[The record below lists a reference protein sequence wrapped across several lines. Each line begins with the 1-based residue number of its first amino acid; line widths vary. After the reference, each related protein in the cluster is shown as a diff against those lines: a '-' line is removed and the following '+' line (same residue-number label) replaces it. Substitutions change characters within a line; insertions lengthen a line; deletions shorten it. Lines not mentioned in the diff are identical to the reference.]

1 MAALQYPRG
10 RYRGILVSVVDPHL
24 LMQNRHCEQPLH
36 FAWCVLCMKAN
47 IPCSVIKVP
56 L

>member
-36 FAWCVLCMKAN
+36 FAWCVLLHEGKYSLLCH
-47 IPCSVIKVP
+47 
-56 L
+56 